1 MESVKAAAQVY
12 SPVNL
17 KVVKC
22 NEEVANNPAIVNKS
36 AEKQGWMIE
45 GELENV
51 KDIDSLMDK
60 AAYGE
65 HMAKEAKEAKD

>member
-12 SPVNL
+12 CPANL

-22 NEEVANNPAIVNKS
+22 NEEVSNNPAIVNKS

-51 KDIDSLMDK
+51 KDIESLMDK
-60 AAYGE
+60 AAYAE
-65 HMAKEAKEAKD
+65 HMAKEAKEAKE